1 MSDDSTAIFFLTH
14 PLHRE
19 RQRDTVERLPTGFRA
34 VTVPRPTEAAVP
46 DHAVNRLRVA
56 SFRGRLARLARRVAL
71 NVSFTSTRQARTCAI
86 RYTWG
91 KLPLWPRRP
100 PFVVE
105 LDNPYVLALY
115 GKIGPV
121 RRTVLRRIL
130 LRDRCAGLV
139 CISQACRAS
148 TAAVLGTDIA
158 ERARV
163 VYPYVGRRSQASPGD
178 GEIVEAIFV
187 GSQFWLKGG
196 FELCCAF
203 ASVASELP
211 GARLTVISDVQ
222 ATVRERF
229 ASVPIEFLPARLER
243 PDVAD
248 RLAKADLFV
257 MPTLVES
264 FGMAALEAL
273 AHGLPLLTTAVYAL
287 PEIVHDGVNG
297 VILPDCFGYWR
308 DFESNRTIW
317 RHHDLE
323 AYVRGRR
330 FPALEAHLG
339 ESLLTLLSDREG
351 LRSMGDASRALFEAR
366 FSPEVRAASFAGA
379 MNAFLAGEIGR

>member
-1 MSDDSTAIFFLTH
+1 MSDGSTAIFFLTH

-19 RQRDTVERLPTGFRA
+19 RQRDTVARLPSGFRA
-34 VTVPRPTEAAVP
+34 VTATRPIEAVP
-46 DHAVNRLRVA
+46 DHAVNRLRMA
-56 SFRGRLARLARRVAL
+56 SLRGRLARLARRGAL
-71 NVSFTSTRQARTCAI
+71 NVSFASARQARSCAM

-121 RRTVLRRIL
+121 RRTILRRIL
-130 LRDRCAGLV
+130 LGDRCAGLV

-148 TAAVLGTDIA
+148 TAAVLGADVA
-158 ERARV
+158 EQARV
-163 VYPYVGRRSQASPGD
+163 VYPYVGRRSQASPGH
-178 GEIVEAIFV
+178 GETLEAIFV

-203 ASVASELP
+203 ASVASKLP
-211 GARLTVISDVQ
+211 GARLTVIANVQ
-222 ATVRERF
+222 AAVRARF
-229 ASVPIEFLPARLER
+229 ACVPIEFLPARLER
-243 PDVAD
+243 ADVAG
-248 RLAKADLFV
+248 RLARADLFV

-308 DFESNRTIW
+308 DHEANRAIW

-330 FPALEAHLG
+330 FPALEAQLG
-339 ESLLTLLSDREG
+339 ESLRMLLSDRDR
-351 LRSMGDASRALFEAR
+351 LRSMGAASKALFDAR
-366 FSPEVRAASFAGA
+366 FSPEVHAASFAGA
-379 MNAFLAGEIGR
+379 MNAFLAGETGR